1 MYKYFKKIRSA
12 DNISGRRSK
21 GLSDE
26 VTKPP
31 CNTLAPTLRYTGI
44 RMYVKFNGSFLKQD
58 IIRFNRGKTANIYI
72 VYNLGSTLNYNEN
85 FFFGAVRITKNADVS
100 KYKYFGYDIGF
111 HA

>member
-1 MYKYFKKIRSA
+1 MYKYFKKFRSA

-58 IIRFNRGKTANIYI
+58 IIRFNRGNKANIYI
-72 VYNLGSTLNYNEN
+72 VYNLGSTLTIMKIFSLVQLE
-85 FFFGAVRITKNADVS
+85 
-100 KYKYFGYDIGF
+100 
-111 HA
+111 